1 MAWFHPCEDHAATG
15 RSRRL
20 TASASDQR
28 STLPG
33 LQPLNAQMKD
43 AEMSAHT
50 SNDNVQYPRT
60 IFIRRHSV
68 VTRLTHWLNV
78 LCLSFLLLSGLQIF
92 NAHPELYWG
101 HSGADGD
108 PAVVRIG
115 ADDEGGE
122 PRGFVRVAG
131 LELPT
136 TGVLGVSQA
145 DGEQVSR
152 AFPSW
157 ATIPSFQDLAAGRRW
172 HFFFAW
178 LFVINGIVYL
188 GFSVLSGHFRK
199 DLAPKLHEISP
210 RHLGREILDHARL
223 RFPEGEKARHYN
235 ALQKLTYL
243 AVIVVFLPLM
253 VLTGLTMSPG
263 IDAALPS
270 LVDIFGG
277 RQSARTIHFIT
288 ASALVIFVIVH
299 VVMVV
304 LSGTWNNIHS
314 MITGRYAIR
323 EKGPQS

>member
-1 MAWFHPCEDHAATG
+1 
-15 RSRRL
+15 
-20 TASASDQR
+20 
-28 STLPG
+28 
-33 LQPLNAQMKD
+33 MKD
-43 AEMSAHT
+43 VQMSANA

-101 HSGADGD
+101 HFGADGD
-108 PAVVRIG
+108 PAVLTIG
-115 ADDEGGE
+115 SDDDAGL
-122 PRGFVRVAG
+122 PSGFLRVAG
-131 LELPT
+131 LQIPT
-136 TGVLGVSQA
+136 TGVLGVSDV
-145 DGEQVSR
+145 DGKPTAR

-178 LFVINGIVYL
+178 LFVINGILYL
-188 GFSVLSGHFRK
+188 GFSLLSGHFKR
-199 DLAPKLHEISP
+199 DLAPKVNELSP
-210 RHLGREILDHARL
+210 RHLGREVLDHARL
-223 RFPEGEKARHYN
+223 RFPEGEEARHYN

-243 AVIVVFLPLM
+243 AVIVILLPLM

-263 IDAALPS
+263 VDAALPA
-270 LVDIFGG
+270 LVDVFGG

-299 VVMVV
+299 VAMVV
-304 LSGTWNNIHS
+304 LSGTWNNIRS
-314 MITGRYAIR
+314 MITGRYAIQ
-323 EKGPQS
+323 EKGPKS

>member
-1 MAWFHPCEDHAATG
+1 MSEDA
-15 RSRRL
+15 
-20 TASASDQR
+20 
-28 STLPG
+28 
-33 LQPLNAQMKD
+33 
-43 AEMSAHT
+43 

-101 HSGADGD
+101 HYGANGD
-108 PAVVRIG
+108 PAVLTIG
-115 ADDEGGE
+115 SNDEGGM
-122 PRGFVRVAG
+122 PNGFVRVAG
-131 LELPT
+131 LQIPT
-136 TGVLGVSQA
+136 TGVLGVSNV
-145 DGEQVSR
+145 DGEPTAR

-157 ATIPSFQDLAAGRRW
+157 ATIPSFQDLASGRRW

-178 LFVINGIVYL
+178 LFVINGILYL
-188 GFSVLSGHFRK
+188 SFSLLNGHFRR
-199 DLAPKLHEISP
+199 DLAPKARQLSP
-210 RHLGREILDHARL
+210 RHLAREVLDHVRL
-223 RFPEGEKARHYN
+223 RFPEGEEAKHYN

-243 AVIVVFLPLM
+243 AVIVILLPLM

-263 IDAALPS
+263 IDAAIPA

-299 VVMVV
+299 VAMVV
-304 LSGTWNNIHS
+304 LSGTWNNIRS
-314 MITGRYAIR
+314 MITGRYAIE
-323 EKGPQS
+323 EKGPKS